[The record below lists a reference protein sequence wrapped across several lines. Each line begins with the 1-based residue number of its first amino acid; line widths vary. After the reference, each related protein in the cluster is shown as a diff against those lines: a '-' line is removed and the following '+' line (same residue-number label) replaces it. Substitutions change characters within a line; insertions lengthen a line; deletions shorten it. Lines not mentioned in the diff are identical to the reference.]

1 MILSKKI
8 RLKPTKEQEKML
20 YKSAGTARFIYNW
33 ALNKQEE
40 NEYTEGYQGVWSS
53 PSKNTIMWFVSNR
66 IWPIDENKVEW
77 QNADQ
82 LVIHERTG
90 EQTYYQRQSAHIAN
104 SPYYP

>member
-1 MILSKKI
+1 MGRWQAKRDKI
-8 RLKPTKEQEKML
+8 SFAIELKANGKFKIDDESM
-20 YKSAGTARFIYNW
+20 AV
-33 ALNKQEE
+33 LNKQEE

-104 SPYYP
+104 CPYYP